1 MSGRVIGREAEVS
14 ATHAF
19 IDAIGGGY
27 AELVLEGDPGI
38 GKTTVWHEGVRHA
51 QARGD
56 QVLACRAAQAEA
68 RLSFVGLLDL
78 VGPVGEQ
85 VLSALPEPQQHALEV
100 VLLRTRD
107 KTARSE
113 RTTISVAVL
122 SLLRVLAAER
132 PVLIAVDDAQWLDPP
147 SAGVL
152 AFVARRLHDE
162 PVRMLASIRITDAP
176 PTTFDRAASERR
188 QALRVGPLNVAALH
202 ELIRQRLGHVFARP
216 TLIKIARASAGNPF
230 YALEIA
236 RALVAGEEPRAG
248 EPLPVPEDLSKLVR
262 ARIRRLP
269 DRSRETL
276 LVVSALSAP
285 SLELVDPAALA
296 VVEGADIVRVAAD
309 GRVSFTHPLFASAVY
324 SSASAT
330 ERRAV
335 HRRLADVV
343 QDVEERVRHLA
354 LAADHPDQH
363 VAEALDAG
371 ALSARSRGAW
381 ESAAELL
388 ERARELTPS
397 DLREE
402 AWSRAIRAAEYH
414 VYAGDRRRGRTLLDE
429 VLAQG
434 VEGDVRAQALRLRA
448 SIMANE
454 ESFPEADALLE
465 EALVCAQDP
474 QLVVAVD
481 IDLAFVRAN
490 MRRFEDAAELS
501 ERARMHAETIG
512 DAGLLA
518 EALAYCAMMRYL
530 AGYGVDWDALG
541 RALALEDPDRVA
553 PLIVRPRALNAFLLL
568 YVGRLAEA
576 REQLLSVCAWAR
588 DRGDES
594 DVAFVLWW
602 LVWLETLSGN
612 FSVAA
617 EHAEEAERSAAMTG
631 SRSSSTWVLAMRG
644 LLRVHTGDLAGAR
657 EDCDAADSLA
667 AEVGWTTATTWA
679 VAARCLLEVSAE
691 NFPAAWRAAEP
702 FARLAETH
710 GIGEPVD
717 VLFLPDGLEA
727 LIAVGELD
735 RADRLLGEFE
745 RRARELDR
753 AWALSAGGRCRGV
766 LHAAR
771 GDLDGAEEA
780 LERALKE
787 NQRLEMPFER
797 ARTLLYLGR
806 VQRRGKQRK
815 AARDTLTQS
824 LEIFDRIGAAVWAG
838 RTRAELERTHLREAP
853 DQLTPS
859 EEQVVSLAAAGMRN
873 REIAERL
880 FLSPKTVEANLARA
894 YRKLGIRSRAELG
907 AVVATRPAQRS

>member
-1 MSGRVIGREAEVS
+1 VSGRVIGREAEVS
-14 ATHAF
+14 ATYAF
-19 IDAIGGGY
+19 LDAISAGY
-27 AELVLEGDPGI
+27 AMLVLEGDAGI
-38 GKTTVWHEGVRHA
+38 GKTTVWHEGVLHA

-56 QVLACRAAQAEA
+56 HVLACRAAQAEA

-78 VGPVGEQ
+78 LGSVPEQ

-100 VLLRTRD
+100 VLLR
-107 KTARSE
+107 ARGNAARPE
-113 RTTISVAVL
+113 RATISVAVL
-122 SLLRVLAAER
+122 SLLRALADDR

-152 AFVARRLHDE
+152 AFVARRLEHE
-162 PVRMLASIRITDAP
+162 PIRILTSIRIADTP
-176 PTTFDRAASERR
+176 PATFVGAGSERR

-236 RALVAGEEPRAG
+236 RALLADEEPRAG

-269 DRSRETL
+269 ERSREAL

-285 SLELVDPAALA
+285 TLEFVDPAALA
-296 VVEGADIVRVAAD
+296 VVERADIVRVTAD
-309 GRVSFTHPLFASAVY
+309 ERVSFTHPLFASAVY

-330 ERRAV
+330 ERRGV
-335 HRRLADVV
+335 HRRLAEVV
-343 QDVEERVRHLA
+343 RDVEERGRHLA
-354 LAADHPDQH
+354 LATDQRDEP
-363 VAEALDAG
+363 VAQALEAG

-388 ERARELTPS
+388 ERACRVTPA
-397 DLREE
+397 DRQEE
-402 AWSRAIRAAEYH
+402 AWWRAIRAAEYH
-414 VYAGDRRRGRTLLDE
+414 VYAGDRRRARTLLDE
-429 VLAQG
+429 VLAERVDG
-434 VEGDVRAQALRLRA
+434 NVRAQALRLRA

-454 ESFPEADALLE
+454 ESFPEAGALLE
-465 EALVCAQDP
+465 EALVCAKDP
-474 QLVVAVD
+474 QLVVAAD

-501 ERARMHAETIG
+501 ERARVGAETIG

-530 AGYGVDWDALG
+530 AGYGVDWDAVE

-576 REQLLSVCAWAR
+576 REQLLNVCAWAR

-594 DVAFVLWW
+594 DMAFALWW
-602 LVWLETLSGN
+602 LVWLETQSGN

-617 EHAEEAERSAAMTG
+617 EHAQEAERSAAMTG
-631 SRSSSTWVLAMRG
+631 SRSSSTWVLATRA

-657 EDCDAADSLA
+657 QDCDAADALV
-667 AEVGWTTATTWA
+667 AEVGWTTAATWA
-679 VAARCLLEVSAE
+679 VAARCLLEVSTE
-691 NFPAAWRAAEP
+691 DFPAAWRAAEP
-702 FARLAETH
+702 FAHVAETH

-727 LIAVGELD
+727 LIAIGELD
-735 RADRLLGEFE
+735 RAETLLDEFE

-753 AWALSAGGRCRGV
+753 AWALSAGARCRG
-766 LHAAR
+766 LLRAAR
-771 GDLDGAEEA
+771 GDLAGAEEA
-780 LERALKE
+780 LERALE
-787 NQRLEMPFER
+787 EHERLEMPFER
-797 ARTLLYLGR
+797 ARTLLCLGR
-806 VQRRGKQRK
+806 VRRRDKQRK
-815 AARDTLTQS
+815 AARDALTQS
-824 LEIFDRIGAAVWAG
+824 LETFDRIGATVWAG

-853 DQLTPS
+853 EQLTPS

-907 AVVATRPAQRS
+907 AVVAMRPRQRS